1 MLKKLKSLFIVE
13 DKSASSA
20 QKEDESTVSAKD
32 ATQKDKETSDDMVT
46 PVSKGTSSSSAPRA
60 QPGKVS
66 PKFVDV
72 LLKAIE
78 ANNLDG
84 FDYLEFKQSLQ
95 NLAEMNMD
103 EQTKYQ
109 SAFAMAKTMGV
120 TPSKLVNSAQHYIN
134 VLKKE
139 ESKFSDAL
147 KNQKQKQV
155 VNREQ
160 GIKGLEETI
169 VKKQQMIEKL
179 QKEIEIDKQKLEKQ
193 RTAINESVA
202 KVQATKEGFISAY
215 HSVLGQIQGDIDKMN
230 SYLK

>member
-13 DKSASSA
+13 DKSAKST
-20 QKEDESTVSAKD
+20 ENVDEMTEAAADQVQQEQTANDDGMVNSVSAPSTK
-32 ATQKDKETSDDMVT
+32 
-46 PVSKGTSSSSAPRA
+46 PSAPS
-60 QPGKVS
+60 GKVS

-78 ANNLDG
+78 ANNLEG

-95 NLAEMNMD
+95 NLSAMDMD

-139 ESKFSDAL
+139 ENKFSDAL

-160 GIKGLEETI
+160 GITQLEEMI

-179 QKEIEIDKQKLEKQ
+179 QQEIEADKQKLDKQ
-193 RTAINESVA
+193 KTAINESVA
-202 KVQATKEGFISAY
+202 KVQATQDGFINAY
-215 HSVLGQIQGDIDKMN
+215 HSVLGQIQKDIEKMN
-230 SYLK
+230 TYLE

>member
-13 DKSASSA
+13 DKSAKKAEDQDTADEASVEPASQNSAASENEMVASVSTPTPRPGTKSS
-20 QKEDESTVSAKD
+20 
-32 ATQKDKETSDDMVT
+32 
-46 PVSKGTSSSSAPRA
+46 
-60 QPGKVS
+60 KVS

-78 ANNLDG
+78 ANNLEG

-95 NLAEMNMD
+95 NLGAMDMD
-103 EQTKYQ
+103 EKTKYQ

-160 GIKGLEETI
+160 GIKQLKETI
-169 VKKQQMIEKL
+169 VKKQKMIEKL
-179 QKEIEIDKQKLEKQ
+179 QKEIEADKQKLDKQ
-193 RTAINESVA
+193 NAAVNESVA
-202 KVQATKEGFISAY
+202 KVQATKDGFINAY
-215 HSVLGQIQGDIDKMN
+215 HSVLGQIQQDIDKMN
-230 SYLK
+230 SYLE

>member
-13 DKSASSA
+13 DKSKSSA
-20 QKEDESTVSAKD
+20 QNEADSTASSKETIESGSDMVSPVSA
-32 ATQKDKETSDDMVT
+32 
-46 PVSKGTSSSSAPRA
+46 GTAPSSPSPSA
-60 QPGKVS
+60 QPGKAS
-66 PKFVDV
+66 PKFVNV

-78 ANNLDG
+78 ANNLEG

-95 NLAEMNMD
+95 NLAAMDMD
-103 EQTKYQ
+103 EKTKYQ

-139 ESKFSDAL
+139 ENKFSDAL

-160 GIKGLEETI
+160 GIKGLEEAV

-179 QKEIEIDKQKLEKQ
+179 QKEIEADKQKLEKQ
-193 RTAINESVA
+193 KTAINESVA

>member
-13 DKSASSA
+13 DKSKSSA
-20 QKEDESTVSAKD
+20 QNEADSTASSEETIESGSDMVSPVSA
-32 ATQKDKETSDDMVT
+32 
-46 PVSKGTSSSSAPRA
+46 GTAPSSPSPSA
-60 QPGKVS
+60 QPGKAS
-66 PKFVDV
+66 PKFVNV

-78 ANNLDG
+78 ANNLEG

-95 NLAEMNMD
+95 NLAAMDMD
-103 EQTKYQ
+103 EKTKYQ

-139 ESKFSDAL
+139 ENKFSDAL

-160 GIKGLEETI
+160 GIKGLEEAV

-179 QKEIEIDKQKLEKQ
+179 QKEIEADKQKLEKQ
-193 RTAINESVA
+193 KTAINESVA

>member
-13 DKSASSA
+13 DKSKSSA
-20 QKEDESTVSAKD
+20 QNEADSTASSEETIESGSDMVSPVSA
-32 ATQKDKETSDDMVT
+32 
-46 PVSKGTSSSSAPRA
+46 GTAPSNPSPSA
-60 QPGKVS
+60 QPGKAS
-66 PKFVDV
+66 PKFVNV

-78 ANNLDG
+78 ANNLEG

-95 NLAEMNMD
+95 NLAAMDMD
-103 EQTKYQ
+103 EKTKYQ

-139 ESKFSDAL
+139 ENKFSDAL

-160 GIKGLEETI
+160 GIKGLEEAV

-179 QKEIEIDKQKLEKQ
+179 QKEIEADKQKLEKQ
-193 RTAINESVA
+193 KTAINESVA